1 MYADKGEWVYRQD
14 ERGSIALF
22 GEAGRDALI
31 VVRCDVPRRRI
42 FLSRAG
48 EVWNADSV
56 GMTIYTSSGRKTFTV
71 RKTGGTPSYVAVEL
85 DSREPHLDA
94 MAFSRGKFLVTLAGR
109 PNLVVPNWAELG
121 RVVEDCRG

>member
-22 GEAGRDALI
+22 GEAGRDALF
-31 VVRCDVPRRRI
+31 VLRCDTPRRRI
-42 FLSRAG
+42 FMSRAG
-48 EVWNADSV
+48 EIWNADSV
-56 GMTIYTSSGRKTFTV
+56 GMTVLTSSGRKTFTV
-71 RKTGGTPSYVAVEL
+71 RKTGGTPAYVAVEL
-85 DSREPHLDA
+85 DPREPHLDA

-109 PNLVVPNWAELG
+109 PNLVIPAWAEVG